1 MKINNK
7 DVIQS
12 YIMTT
17 ARYNFNVYEKRFIYR
32 LIEATQGVIE
42 GKKLNGNFVIDK
54 TLFGDYRVKMPIKLL
69 LNGEADKNHTRAKD
83 ALRLLNEK
91 KFEYEDDEIWKIIRV
106 IEKPIL
112 YKQKE
117 YLECELQPEIFDAIY
132 SFAKGFRKFE
142 LVSAMQFES
151 TFSMRFY
158 ELFSGQKEPIR
169 YSIEN
174 LKIMFNIADKYQ
186 NRPAD
191 FIRFVVDPAKK
202 EMDKKA
208 PYSFTYKTEKE
219 GRKIVNIWF
228 FPRPIPKNRHVESEN
243 KELIKKVD
251 VKSLLN
257 PMVVNYL
264 KENYVFT
271 NQEIKNN
278 IDTFREANQRFDI
291 MLELASLRAVAM
303 KKSNPKGWLVGALK
317 KKIQNDAA
325 KNLGIKL

>member
-32 LIEATQGVIE
+32 LIEATQSVIE
-42 GKKLNGNFVIDK
+42 GKKLNENFVIDK

-69 LNGEADKNHTRAKD
+69 LNGEEDKNHTRAKE
-83 ALRLLNEK
+83 ALRQLNEK

-106 IEKPIL
+106 VEKPIL
-112 YKQKE
+112 YKHKE

-142 LVSAMQFES
+142 LKNAMDFES
-151 TFSMRFY
+151 TYAMRFY

-174 LKIMFNIADKYQ
+174 MKIMFQVQKKYS
-186 NRPAD
+186 RPAN
-191 FIRFVVDPAKK
+191 FIQRVVEPAKK
-202 EMDKKA
+202 ELDKKS
-208 PYSFTYKTEKE
+208 PYSFTYKPEKE

-228 FPRPIPKNRHVESEN
+228 FPRPIPKNRHVETEN
-243 KELIKKVD
+243 KELIKKIN

-264 KENYVFT
+264 KENYMFT

-278 IDTFREANQRFDI
+278 LNTFKEALERFDV
-291 MLELASLRAVAM
+291 MMELETLKTKAM
-303 KKSNPKGWLVGALK
+303 KAAKPKAWLIGTLK

-325 KNLGIKL
+325 KNLGVKL